1 MSEQEQE
8 KIQAENHGETI
19 IDIETEIDQE
29 AAPEAEE
36 EPSLEEQLEKAN
48 EQAAEYL
55 DGWQRARAEL
65 ANFRRRVEAQR
76 SEMAIMS
83 NANLLEKLL
92 PLLDD
97 LQLALTNDPQA
108 GGKQDDEQETNR
120 AWQEWRDG
128 VALITQKFANILN
141 GVGVVPIETDGQDF
155 DPNVHEAV
163 SYEEHPEKE
172 SGQII
177 AQVRTG
183 YKLGDR
189 VLRAAMVRVA
199 R

>member
-1 MSEQEQE
+1 VSEQRQE
-8 KIQAENHGETI
+8 ETQTDK
-19 IDIETEIDQE
+19 DIETSIETEQE
-29 AAPEAEE
+29 ETPMVEEAL
-36 EPSLEEQLEKAN
+36 SLEEQLEKAN

-55 DGWQRARAEL
+55 DGWQRSRAEL
-65 ANFRRRVEAQR
+65 ANFKRRVESQR
-76 SEMAIMS
+76 AEMALMS

-97 LQLALTNDPQA
+97 LQLALANDPNSDN
-108 GGKQDDEQETNR
+108 KQNADDIDSRT
-120 AWQEWRDG
+120 WQEWRDG
-128 VALITQKFANILN
+128 VALITQKFESVFN

-163 SYEEHPEKE
+163 SYEEHPEKD
-172 SGQII
+172 SGQVI
-177 AQVRTG
+177 AEVRKG
-183 YKLGDR
+183 YLLGDR